1 MKTKLFS
8 TLCAIIMLS
17 GLFASANAQSYDKA
31 IGLNLGYPLGVNYK
45 QFINR
50 TGALD
55 FTFGYQDGGVMLTA
69 VFQHHVNLIDNLN
82 LYFGGGVNIGGV
94 HLGNVHS
101 HHGGSFSLGIDPT
114 VGFEYRFA
122 RTPIVVAVD
131 YTPQINIISHMNFG
145 VAAFKL
151 RFVL

>member
-1 MKTKLFS
+1 MKTRFFGA
-8 TLCAIIMLS
+8 LCAIIMLS
-17 GLFASANAQSYDKA
+17 GLFTNASAQSYDKA
-31 IGLNLGYPLGVNYK
+31 IGLNLGLPLGVNYK

-69 VFQHHVNLIDNLN
+69 VFQHHINLVDNLN
-82 LYFGGGVNIGGV
+82 LYLGGGINVGGV
-94 HLGNVHS
+94 HMGNAYR
-101 HHGGSFSLGIDPT
+101 HHGGSFVLGIDPT

-122 RTPIVVAVD
+122 NTPVVVAVD

-145 VAAFKL
+145 IAAFKL
-151 RFVL
+151 RFAL